1 VTDDFLRRLL
11 RASAVTHYVELSRDG
26 TVTDVNAA
34 FVGHMQTSRDELVGL
49 PLRGFLT
56 EAAVER
62 FGSWLRDD
70 QPPQDPVR
78 VDFASISGAPFT
90 LNCLLARQG
99 DHLMVVGEPDSTGD
113 ARAAAE
119 LMRMNNELAT
129 MARERA
135 RLERLLEKTR
145 RDLEHA
151 LEELQTSYWHLQKVQ
166 EVLPIC
172 MGCGKIKGDEVNWQT
187 LADYL
192 KDNEIFLSHGYC
204 PSCAAGFLAEHGLD
218 GPDA

>member
-1 VTDDFLRRLL
+1 MTDDFLPRLL
-11 RASAVTHYVELSRDG
+11 KASAVTHYVELSRDG
-26 TVTDVNAA
+26 TVTDANAA
-34 FVGHMQTSRDELVGL
+34 FAGHMQASREEILGL

-62 FGSWLRDD
+62 FGSWLQNE

-78 VDFASISGAPFT
+78 VDFASTSGALFT
-90 LNCLLARQG
+90 LNCLLARRG
-99 DHLMVVGEPDSTGD
+99 DRLMVVGEPDSTGD
-113 ARAAAE
+113 AKAAGE
-119 LMRMNNELAT
+119 LMRLNNELAT

-135 RLERLLEKTR
+135 RREKLLEKTR
-145 RDLEHA
+145 HDLEHA

-172 MGCGKIKGDEVNWQT
+172 MGCGKIKGDKANWQT

-204 PSCAAGFLAEHGLD
+204 PSCEAAFLAEHGLD
-218 GPDA
+218 GTDT